1 MKKGDVKATA
11 SNRAKVFINGEG
23 FEVQPLLLAD
33 LMLVALG
40 PLLTGPPPVR
50 PGSRFSKLHGLSSHL
65 SAAAKLQLPLNATER
80 HGPH

>member
-1 MKKGDVKATA
+1 MKKADVKATA
-11 SNRAKVFINGEG
+11 SNRARVFISGEG

-33 LMLVALG
+33 LMLAALG
-40 PLLTGPPPVR
+40 PLLDRAAPRSTGLC
-50 PGSRFSKLHGLSSHL
+50 FNKLPGLSSHL